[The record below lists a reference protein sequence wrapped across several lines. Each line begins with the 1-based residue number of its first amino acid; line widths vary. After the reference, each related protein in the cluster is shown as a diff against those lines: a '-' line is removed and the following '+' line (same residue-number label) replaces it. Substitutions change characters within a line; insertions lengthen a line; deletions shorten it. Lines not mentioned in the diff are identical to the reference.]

1 MADPITVDQMEKLL
15 NNQATAIGNI
25 VKGGGGGG
33 GSGGGSAAASPNMG
47 FIKGFDTALAGTIK
61 GVSDL
66 GGASTGT
73 ATAMGAVGAALGKLP
88 IGANSAVAA
97 FNAVGGAATK
107 SVDNYQAQ
115 LKAGTAFTD
124 GLTGMEKDRA
134 RLGLSQDDYA
144 KHLEKSAA
152 SVLGLAG
159 QSGEAQKKL
168 TTFAD
173 DFKKTDIAK
182 QLQSTYGLTSEQ
194 LLNYTNSYIA
204 GSQGINLDDK
214 KSKENAIKGLEAMT
228 QNTVRNSLETGKST
242 DLILQQNK
250 AMNES
255 LQVQLLRLSGD
266 KEENEGISAVLPQ
279 LTNLGGALQN
289 LALEA
294 ASDVGVTGP
303 KAAMTQSVLGPAGDE
318 FVAAVKNMKDANAS
332 NATAE
337 EKRIAEKRLQDA
349 RVAVDAQMATKEF
362 KQLAEQERRGEDL
375 GAGGAFTE
383 LMKDRMPNLVKQRAQ
398 AEDLDRAKLPSDP
411 KTVAAFSEE
420 QARRVRAGEDET
432 GKARPGDKA
441 LAAGQQANMR
451 ILDET
456 VNAQVKVI
464 NKTIGGLDRFADKL
478 NEVSGVKGQ
487 RVTSG
492 EIAGGGP
499 KNTPS
504 LGERQSASVPKDPAL
519 YPKRHTGTEGE
530 LKTMFEPKDATV
542 NIKAQENVL
551 DPEKAKKYAA
561 VGGEAGLDKLLGGLK
576 PPTDIKSAMGGIDP
590 SKMMGDMQKQMT
602 PMMGDMQKQM
612 SGMFSNIKMPLNDD
626 KISSMFS
633 NIKMPET
640 SQLSNM
646 AKSMMPSAD
655 NADSAKD
662 MLSGLKTQ
670 ISSVAKPEVTPVT
683 SEIPTPVQEPVQSS
697 TASTATNEVNSNM
710 LSMLTEISKHM
721 SQLVSISTES
731 AEHASK
737 QVRATEGLSGNRF
750 G

>member
-1 MADPITVDQMEKLL
+1 MADPITALEMEKLL
-15 NNQATAIGNI
+15 NNQAATIGNI
-25 VKGGGGGG
+25 VKGASSSGGTG
-33 GSGGGSAAASPNMG
+33 GSGASATPNMG
-47 FIKGFDTALAGTIK
+47 FIKGLDTALAGTIK

-107 SVDNYQAQ
+107 SVDNYQSA
-115 LKAGTAFTD
+115 LKAGTAFTE

-134 RLGLSQDDYA
+134 RLGLSQDAYA
-144 KHLEKSAA
+144 DHLQKNAA
-152 SVLGLAG
+152 SQLGLAG
-159 QSGEAQKKL
+159 QSGEAQRKL
-168 TTFAD
+168 TQFAD

-182 QLQSTYGLTSEQ
+182 QLQNTYGLTSEQ
-194 LLNYTNSYIA
+194 LLNYTNAYVA
-204 GSQGINLDDK
+204 GQQGINLDDK
-214 KSKENAIKGLEAMT
+214 KSKENAIKGLESMT
-228 QNTVRNSLETGKST
+228 QNTIRNSLETGKST

-250 AMNES
+250 AMGES

-294 ASDVGVTGP
+294 ASDVGVSGP

-332 NATAE
+332 NASAE

-398 AEDLDRAKLPSDP
+398 AEDLASAKLPSDP
-411 KTVAAFSEE
+411 RTVAALSET
-420 QARRVRAGEDET
+420 QAIRVREGVDET
-432 GKARPGDKA
+432 GKSRPGDKA

-456 VNAQVKVI
+456 VNAQVKII
-464 NKTIGGLDRFADKL
+464 NKTIGGLDNLANKL

-487 RVTSG
+487 RVTSTD
-492 EIAGGGP
+492 IAGAPG
-499 KNTPS
+499 KQS
-504 LGERQSASVPKDPAL
+504 LGERQSASVPKDPSL

-576 PPTDIKSAMGGIDP
+576 PPTDIKSAMGGMDP
-590 SKMMGDMQKQMT
+590 SKMMGDMQKQMN

-655 NADSAKD
+655 GADSAKD

-670 ISSVAKPEVTPVT
+670 ISSVSKPEVTPVT
-683 SEIPTPVQEPVQSS
+683 SEAPAPVQEPVQAS

-710 LSMLTEISKHM
+710 LTMLTEISKHM
-721 SQLVSISTES
+721 SQLVSISAES